1 MPRPHEF
8 LIRDTDTRD
17 ALVAAVANIV
27 HAAGVTVALSLETAQ
42 KIVSTSET
50 FFFGEPGEVKT
61 AAAAN
66 CLHLREIRRH
76 KRQKRAK
83 TRKTAQAATAARP
96 VKPAEKTIWATHE
109 AAISRTAAPT
119 DTASAASEAKQAPAN
134 PASAASEAK
143 QADHGDFATWLVWLR
158 AELETRIGASTP
170 EAAIS
175 IAARDLPKHL
185 TSAHATKEKHL

>member
-8 LIRDTDTRD
+8 AIHDTDTRD

-83 TRKTAQAATAARP
+83 TRKTAQASRQLTLTAIADQ
-96 VKPAEKTIWATHE
+96 PANQDTW
-109 AAISRTAAPT
+109 SAPT
-119 DTASAASEAKQAPAN
+119 PHRAASEAEQAGPSTHRAASEAKQAG
-134 PASAASEAK
+134 
-143 QADHGDFATWLVWLR
+143 HGDFATWLVWLR
-158 AELETRIGASTP
+158 AELETRVGASTP

>member
-8 LIRDTDTRD
+8 AIHDTTHRD

-50 FFFGEPGEVKT
+50 FFFGEPEEVKT

-76 KRQKRAK
+76 KRAK
-83 TRKTAQAATAARP
+83 ARKMAQESRQLTL
-96 VKPAEKTIWATHE
+96 
-109 AAISRTAAPT
+109 AAIADQPAGQDTWSAPT
-119 DTASAASEAKQAPAN
+119 PQGAASEAKQAPAN

-143 QADHGDFATWLVWLR
+143 QAPAGHDEFATWLVWLR
-158 AELETRIGASTP
+158 AELETRVGAGTP
-170 EAAIS
+170 EQAIS

-185 TSAHATKEKHL
+185 TSAHATKEDQHL